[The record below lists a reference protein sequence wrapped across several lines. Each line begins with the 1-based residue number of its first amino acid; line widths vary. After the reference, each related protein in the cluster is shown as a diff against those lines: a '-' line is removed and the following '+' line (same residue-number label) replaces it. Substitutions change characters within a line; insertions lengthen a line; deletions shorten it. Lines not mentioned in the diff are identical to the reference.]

1 MLTIRLDFKSPAP
14 GVVKDVFKV
23 LRNMELFALL
33 LACFL
38 MGEHKNKVNVPILA
52 LKLISK
58 YHLLSKL
65 KI

>member
-1 MLTIRLDFKSPAP
+1 MILFFSRPAFYLYAVLKVIGGILMLTIRLDFKSPAP

-38 MGEHKNKVNVPILA
+38 MGEH
-52 LKLISK
+52 
-58 YHLLSKL
+58 
-65 KI
+65 